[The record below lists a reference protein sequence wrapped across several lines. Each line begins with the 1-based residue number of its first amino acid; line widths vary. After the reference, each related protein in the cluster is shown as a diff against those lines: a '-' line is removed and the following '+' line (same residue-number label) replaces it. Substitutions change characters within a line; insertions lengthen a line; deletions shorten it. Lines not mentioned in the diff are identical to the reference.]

1 MAVRRSRLAVLVLF
15 AGCLSA
21 PQDSPRGSHS
31 LRIGDILSTTPGLDN
46 PAPTPDPQAVRLTVT
61 PLDSTSPIN
70 TETLVVATITDA
82 DGLPRHNRRVEW
94 RLSGAGRIVQV
105 DEGLNGRGRKVD
117 DRLAIGQTVLVSQT
131 IRRDNGEEFR
141 VQPGQSWCVITSP
154 VDGESL
160 VTVTA
165 PEVPD
170 KTARQVTLTKRWTEA
185 DWRFPAASV
194 CPTGSRPTLVT
205 QILRVGDRQPL
216 AGYRVRYRAADGVPA
231 TFLPNGS
238 SDVMTVSDGRGEAR
252 VEVVQVGG
260 QAGVSRIAI
269 EIYRPD
275 PNAPTAIGQLAGR
288 GETTVEWQASQVA
301 LTINAPAA
309 VAVGGDVPV
318 TLTATNTGQVATRPV
333 AIAIPLPEGMQPRF
347 SEPIARAEGGQLVWR
362 LAGLAPGEAR
372 AVRAVFQAPR
382 AGLFT
387 ATAAAQTAEGQRS
400 EAQATV
406 RIAAPEFRARLFG
419 PRTAA
424 DGDHV
429 DFEVEVANP
438 GEVPIENVVVR
449 ADFDGALAH
458 ASRVN
463 TLEVKLGTL
472 GPRQTKTLPLP
483 LTAVG
488 SGQPRCR
495 VAARADGN
503 LHSEADATVSIVRR
517 QLWLGIGGP
526 TTRYLSRPGNWDV
539 RVANSG
545 DLPLAGVQVRV
556 TVPAVIRLQSLDG
569 GRREGDA
576 VVWIVDELKPGDERK
591 FTLTGTPTQFVQSAK
606 LTGTATAD
614 GLPEQRTETALE
626 VLGMPALRLE
636 VVPPAT
642 VVEVGKKAVYTV
654 RVINQ
659 GSLAARGVAIS
670 VTGVGQLPILRPS
683 HGTGPGVGRAEGAA
697 ITFTKAPQ
705 LEPRQTL
712 TYLVEVAAEKPG
724 DGRLRFEMISDTAPA
739 PVVVEEATRVI
750 PPARPRP
757 ATSTAP
763 AGRQT

>member
-1 MAVRRSRLAVLVLF
+1 MAARNSRLVVLMLL

-21 PQDSPRGSHS
+21 PQESPRGSHS

-46 PAPTPDPQAVRLTVT
+46 PSPTPDPQAVRLTVT
-61 PLDSTSPIN
+61 PLDSTSPIGA
-70 TETLVVATITDA
+70 ESLLVATVTDA
-82 DGLPRHNRRVEW
+82 DGQPRHNRRVEW

-131 IRRDNGEEFR
+131 IRRDHGEDIR
-141 VQPGQSWCVITSP
+141 VQPGQSWCVVTSP
-154 VDGESL
+154 SEGESQI
-160 VTVTA
+160 TVTA
-165 PEVPD
+165 PEIPD
-170 KTARQVTLTKRWTEA
+170 KAARVVTVTKHWTEA
-185 DWRFPAASV
+185 DWRFPAPSV
-194 CPTGSRPTLVT
+194 CPTGSRPMLVT

-216 AGYRVRYRAADGVPA
+216 GGYRVRYRVTDGMPA

-238 SDVMTVSDGRGEAR
+238 PDLVAVSDGRGEAR
-252 VEVVQVGG
+252 ITLAQVSA
-260 QAGVSRIAI
+260 QPGVSRIAI
-269 EIYRPD
+269 EVYRPD
-275 PNAPTAIGQLAGR
+275 PQASNAIGVLAGR

-301 LTINAPAA
+301 LMLNAPAA
-309 VAVGGDVPV
+309 VAVGNDVPV
-318 TLTATNTGQVATRPV
+318 TLTATNTGSVQTRPIAV
-333 AIAIPLPEGMQPRF
+333 AIPLPEGMQPRF
-347 SEPIARAEGGQLVWR
+347 SEPIARTEGGQLVWR
-362 LAGLAPGEAR
+362 FAGLAPGEAR

-406 RIAAPEFRARLFG
+406 RIASPELRVRLLG

-424 DGDHV
+424 TGEQV

-438 GEVPIENVVVR
+438 GDAPTENVVVR
-449 ADFDGALAH
+449 AEFDPALAH

-472 GPRQTKTLPLP
+472 GPRATRTLPLP
-483 LTAVG
+483 LTAAG

-503 LHSEADATVSIVRR
+503 LHSEADAAVAIVRKE
-517 QLWLGIGGP
+517 LWLGIGGP
-526 TTRYLSRPGNWDV
+526 ATRYLGRSGNWDV

-545 DLPLAGVQVRV
+545 ELPLANVQVRV
-556 TVPAVIRLQSLDG
+556 SVPATIRLQALAG
-569 GRREGDA
+569 GRREGDT
-576 VVWIVDELKPGDERK
+576 VVWLVEELKPGDERK
-591 FTLTGTPTQFVQSAK
+591 FTLTGTPTQFVESAK

-614 GLPEQRTETALE
+614 GMPEQSTEAALE
-626 VLGMPALRLE
+626 VLGMPALRVE

-642 VVEVGKKAVYTV
+642 AVEAGKKLVYTV
-654 RVINQ
+654 RVLNQ
-659 GSLAARGVAIS
+659 GSLAARGIALTVS
-670 VTGVGQLPILRPS
+670 GVGEPPILRPL
-683 HGTGPGVGRAEGAA
+683 HGTGPGVGRAEGAS
-697 ITFTKAPQ
+697 ITFSKAPRV
-705 LEPRQTL
+705 EPRQAL

-724 DGRLRFEMISDTAPA
+724 DGRLRVEMTADTAPA

-750 PPARPRP
+750 APAQPRP
-757 ATSTAP
+757 ATSAAP